1 VIFIK
6 IKFNYLDS
14 YVESNDFQQGTLDIQ
29 YHDMENIYYHRFI
42 GQIPLNKS
50 SDICNF
56 LESNL
61 DNKINV
67 VFIDKYENEIN
78 RLLDG
83 KVININKDIFNNICR
98 IEIKAQITI

>member
-1 VIFIK
+1 MKLK
-6 IKFNYLDS
+6 IKFNYLDNS
-14 YVESNDFQQGTLDIQ
+14 IESDDFQQGILDVYYQEI
-29 YHDMENIYYHRFI
+29 ENIYYHRFI
-42 GQIPLNKS
+42 GQIPSNKS
-50 SDICNF
+50 SDVCSF

-61 DNKINV
+61 DSEIDV
-67 VFIDKYENEIN
+67 VFIDRYENEID